1 MTPPTFISHAAT
13 APVKV
18 NSPEK
23 LRILIVEDEFLVALV
38 LEDDLRSA
46 GHTVLGP
53 FSNLPSALEGARRET
68 FDVAVLDINL
78 GGTVVYPLADDLTRR
93 GVPFLFLTGYGPADI
108 PVRFAQTPRVAKPY
122 ESSSLLTAIRRVAA
136 RA

>member
-1 MTPPTFISHAAT
+1 MTAPTFISHAGT

-18 NSPEK
+18 NSPEI

-78 GGTVVYPLADDLTRR
+78 GGTMVYPLADDLTRR

>member
-1 MTPPTFISHAAT
+1 MTAPTFISHAAT

-78 GGTVVYPLADDLTRR
+78 GGTMVYPLADDLTRR